1 MKHFFTQTGLQ
12 KLKRFCHP
20 KTLFAFDYD
29 GTLTSLTPTL
39 SHARVSLKTKKLLEE
54 LHQKTPIVIVSGRS
68 VSDLKKLCSFTPT
81 FFIGNHGL
89 EGVAVHQ
96 KLKTRFHG
104 LCKKWKKKLI
114 ENISDLQGVELE
126 DKKYSL
132 AVHYRRAHDRSYVKR
147 LLGRGISEL
156 SPFPKIILG
165 KSVINLLPPSRLNK
179 GISLRM
185 AMQKLKV
192 KQAIYIGDDQT
203 DEDVFRLPQNSI
215 LKIRV
220 GRKNNSHADFYL
232 KNHFE
237 INRFLNKALELWKGP
252 LPPRSI

>member
-1 MKHFFTQTGLQ
+1 MKHFFTQTGIK

-96 KLKTRFHG
+96 KLKTRF
-104 LCKKWKKKLI
+104 
-114 ENISDLQGVELE
+114 Q
-126 DKKYSL
+126 SL
-132 AVHYRRAHDRSYVKR
+132 
-147 LLGRGISEL
+147 
-156 SPFPKIILG
+156 
-165 KSVINLLPPSRLNK
+165 
-179 GISLRM
+179 
-185 AMQKLKV
+185 
-192 KQAIYIGDDQT
+192 
-203 DEDVFRLPQNSI
+203 
-215 LKIRV
+215 
-220 GRKNNSHADFYL
+220 
-232 KNHFE
+232 
-237 INRFLNKALELWKGP
+237 
-252 LPPRSI
+252 